1 MPFLSV
7 TLCQYH
13 TLSLFVTLLCIHA
26 QTHPGKQNQLASV
39 RHANDRGN
47 HETILILGIPDS
59 RFSSSSLSF
68 MLPLVSFPCTTERRS
83 FLTVGYSSG
92 FTWSGGH
99 KKAFNRRRL
108 FSLSLLF
115 SILALLLNNT
125 TKLPFICSFP
135 IPSLLRCY
143 ILIYTVIIALAFLK
157 ARHLSL
163 TSCDSASQPAI
174 LVCLPKTSLA
184 IYNATHPAQA
194 R

>member
-1 MPFLSV
+1 VSISYSFPFRHPPL
-7 TLCQYH
+7 H
-13 TLSLFVTLLCIHA
+13 TCTN
-26 QTHPGKQNQLASV
+26 TPGQAKSTRIGTTRKRPRQPRDYFNP
-39 RHANDRGN
+39 GN
-47 HETILILGIPDS
+47 S
-59 RFSSSSLSF
+59 RQSCVFF
-68 MLPLVSFPCTTERRS
+68 ITFIVSFPCTTERRS